1 MLENFIFENH
11 LGKRFEGLEN
21 RVFLNEN
28 DLRDYSWSYNTL
40 NGKITRFF
48 RSVESKKIP
57 LIVYCES
64 DAKALEI
71 KNQLHEMAEADIVAE
86 IPGKI
91 YIGDYYT
98 KGYITAS
105 EKSDYLITKR
115 LCQLTLT
122 FTTDDASWYK
132 EERHAFPANMKSD
145 IGIGSGSEYPFDYPY
160 DYTLATNGKKIVCD
174 SVKSNAFKLRIF
186 GYAKNPSITVGGHHY
201 TINGTVGVG
210 ESLLIDSVNKT
221 IVLTTATGAQF
232 NWFDKRN
239 RASYIFEPIPSGQN
253 TVTWNG
259 SFGFD
264 LTVIEKRSEPKWT

>member
-11 LGKRFEGLEN
+11 LGKRFEGLKN
-21 RVFLNEN
+21 RVFLNAN
-28 DLRDYSWSYNTL
+28 DLRNYSWSYNTL
-40 NGKITRFF
+40 NGKITHFF
-48 RSVESKKIP
+48 RSVESRKIP

-64 DAKALEI
+64 DEKALEI
-71 KNQLHEMAEADIVAE
+71 KNQLHEMAEADIAAE
-86 IPGKI
+86 LPGKI

-122 FTTDDASWYK
+122 FTSDDATWYR
-132 EERHAFPANMKSD
+132 EENHAFPANMKSE
-145 IGIGSGSEYPFDYPY
+145 IGSESGFEYPY
-160 DYTLATNGKKIVCD
+160 DYSYDYTLSTNGKKILCD
-174 SVKSNAFKLRIF
+174 SIKSNDFKLRVF
-186 GYAKNPSITVGGHHY
+186 GYVRNPTVTIAGHNY
-201 TINGTVGVG
+201 IINGTIGLG

-221 IVLTTATGAQF
+221 IVLTTATGAQI

-239 RASYIFEPIPSGQN
+239 RASYIFEPIPAGQN
-253 TVTWNG
+253 TVAWNG

-264 LTVIEKRSEPKWT
+264 LTVIERRSEPKWT